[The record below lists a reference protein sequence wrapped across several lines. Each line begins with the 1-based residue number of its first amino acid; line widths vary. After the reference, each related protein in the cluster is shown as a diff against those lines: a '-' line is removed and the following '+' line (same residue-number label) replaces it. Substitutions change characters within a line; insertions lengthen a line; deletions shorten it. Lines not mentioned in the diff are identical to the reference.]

1 MLGLITGANRGLGLE
16 LVRLGLAQGDSIL
29 AACRNTDGEQ
39 MTELLTLKTDYPEFL
54 EILQMDVT
62 KEEEVKEAADK
73 VRKKYGH
80 IDFLINNAGV
90 LFEKM
95 KMPGDCIRD
104 LDIDMLR
111 RNLEVN
117 VVGTALVC
125 KYFIEQL
132 YRSVCPCIM
141 NITSEAAHLSP
152 KGYNYLRNFL
162 EEERKELHMRIYMIH
177 PGRMDTAMGKENA
190 QIHPKEAAE
199 GIYAILSGRKEILP
213 MEIPFID
220 YKGRPM
226 LC

>member
-152 KGYNYLRNFL
+152 IKELFGRREKRIAYAHLYDTSRTYGYCHG
-162 EEERKELHMRIYMIH
+162 ERKCPDTSERG
-177 PGRMDTAMGKENA
+177 GRRN
-190 QIHPKEAAE
+190 
-199 GIYAILSGRKEILP
+199 
-213 MEIPFID
+213 
-220 YKGRPM
+220 
-226 LC
+226 LCYFERTERNSAYGNTVY

>member
-1 MLGLITGANRGLGLE
+1 MLGLITSANRGLGLE

-39 MTELLTLKTDYPEFL
+39 MTELLTFKTDYPEFL

-80 IDFLINNAGV
+80 IDFLINKAGV

-141 NITSEAAHLSP
+141 DITSEAAHLSP
-152 KGYNYLRNFL
+152 KGYNYPAYSMSKYAANMYTQKLRNFL
-162 EEERKELHMRIYMIH
+162 EEERRELHMRIYMIH

-190 QIHPKEAAE
+190 GGCKA
-199 GIYAILSGRKEILP
+199 
-213 MEIPFID
+213 M
-220 YKGRPM
+220 
-226 LC
+226 